1 MPAITERVD
10 LNGFSQ
16 SGAVENSNPID
27 QPSNAVLQIV
37 IDGSGLSASITPE
50 ADGVVL
56 QGDMS
61 AVAGLSIINFPDAG
75 ISIESDFNFIRGNH
89 LGVDASGMSAAGNQ
103 FGVLVNGSHNF
114 IADRNVISG
123 NLDSGINVDAPIDA
137 LTSNSIRGNYIGL
150 TAEGTSAIRNERSG
164 IVVANANQ
172 TTIGGFV
179 EDARNVIS
187 GHDGSVG
194 FSGTG
199 ISIGEGGKF
208 NSIAASNDNVIRGNY
223 IGTDRTGTVSV
234 GNRIG
239 VSLFA
244 GSDNNLVGGTDSGA
258 PNVIS
263 GNTING
269 IGIGGTPFDDAENNV
284 VHGNLIGTDASGA
297 NPLGNQRDGIVL
309 SNHAINT
316 MVGGILPNEANTIA
330 FNGINGVNVIL
341 MAMNNSIRG
350 NNIRSNGNLGIEVSS
365 IGFPSDGVTANDPD
379 DIDSGPNGFQNY
391 PENLVVGFGPSTQVT
406 GNLDSSPNSTF
417 IVDFYF
423 NTQLNASGRGEG
435 ELYLGSTTVTTDAN
449 GDATFSAANLPPVS
463 AGGFLT
469 ATATDEMGNTS
480 EFSDTAVTQA
490 TGSISGVKFEDLNG
504 NGSRAIGIQG
514 DNPHVVFVV
523 DVSGSSR
530 GPFQGTP
537 VGNQNPDIDDISD
550 SILDAEIRAFE
561 VLNERLESV
570 LALSL
575 IHI

>member
-1 MPAITERVD
+1 
-10 LNGFSQ
+10 
-16 SGAVENSNPID
+16 
-27 QPSNAVLQIV
+27 
-37 IDGSGLSASITPE
+37 
-50 ADGVVL
+50 
-56 QGDMS
+56 
-61 AVAGLSIINFPDAG
+61 
-75 ISIESDFNFIRGNH
+75 
-89 LGVDASGMSAAGNQ
+89 
-103 FGVLVNGSHNF
+103 
-114 IADRNVISG
+114 
-123 NLDSGINVDAPIDA
+123 
-137 LTSNSIRGNYIGL
+137 
-150 TAEGTSAIRNERSG
+150 
-164 IVVANANQ
+164 
-172 TTIGGFV
+172 
-179 EDARNVIS
+179 
-187 GHDGSVG
+187 
-194 FSGTG
+194 
-199 ISIGEGGKF
+199 
-208 NSIAASNDNVIRGNY
+208 
-223 IGTDRTGTVSV
+223 
-234 GNRIG
+234 
-239 VSLFA
+239 
-244 GSDNNLVGGTDSGA
+244 
-258 PNVIS
+258 
-263 GNTING
+263 
-269 IGIGGTPFDDAENNV
+269 
-284 VHGNLIGTDASGA
+284 
-297 NPLGNQRDGIVL
+297 
-309 SNHAINT
+309 

-550 SILDAEIRAFE
+550 SVLDAEIRAFE

-570 LALSL
+570 LADGLIQSALVSIVAFNIEAQTVLAPTSVPNRDVIEEALRNLESDNLTSYEAALTESLSVL
-575 IHI
+575 TDQGTNAQDANIIFLSDGLPNHCLLYTSPSPRDQRGSRMPSSA